1 MSFSAAT
8 PKPPSVPMPPPAAH
22 PAVLGSS
29 TVNSAL
35 KAQQARANA
44 AVFTDDDTIKTS
56 PQGIL
61 KPVSTTKSLLG
72 Q

>member
-1 MSFSAAT
+1 MGFSKPPA
-8 PKPPSVPMPPPAAH
+8 PPSVPMPPPAAH
-22 PAVLGSS
+22 PPVLGSS

-35 KAQQARANA
+35 KAQKARANA

-56 PQGIL
+56 PLGL
-61 KPVSTTKSLLG
+61 TKPATTAKATLLG